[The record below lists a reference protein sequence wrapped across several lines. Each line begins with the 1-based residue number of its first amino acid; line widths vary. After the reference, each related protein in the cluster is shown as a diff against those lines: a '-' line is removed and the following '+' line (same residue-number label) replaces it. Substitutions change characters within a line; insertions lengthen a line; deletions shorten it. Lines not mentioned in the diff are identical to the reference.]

1 MLCEEYSCLFD
12 AEDFGLE
19 EFHNWFEDLDARI
32 FTLKH
37 KVGNWLNEAE
47 VDRNSGKSVR
57 SKSSSHSKSSSGSL
71 KSRLAVKK
79 AKLAETG
86 AEPKYVEKKQ

>member
-1 MLCEEYSCLFD
+1 MSVTKRNIWALFG
-12 AEDFGLE
+12 ASSA
-19 EFHNWFEDLDARI
+19 FEVAVGNMSI
-32 FTLKH
+32 HFTLKH
-37 KVGNWLNEAE
+37 KVRNWLNEAE